1 MKQWIIRTVSEVND
15 LIYNNNYRND
25 DLESTIGTWM
35 DVGKRKK
42 TRTIFHELVNIICV
56 IIIVLLPRSY
66 GSQGW
71 TGKIF

>member
-1 MKQWIIRTVSEVND
+1 MKQWIIRTVNEEND

-42 TRTIFHELVNIICV
+42 TRTICNELVYMTCV
-56 IIIVLLPRSY
+56 IIIVLLPRSH